1 MSPMDILRKV
11 RDLEARISNRV
22 DRTVGDFVQ
31 SGTREPL
38 EIVHAIVEA
47 AGREVQASGRGRRV
61 FPFDALRVA
70 VLAPTRDARARFEA
84 ALADGPPLHSRIG
97 ERIRAA
103 GCDVTELDVA
113 LDYVA
118 RAPRS
123 WRIPEFNIE
132 FLRVGKVEQQEANQD
147 AAPFRLD
154 LTVLHGVAERRT
166 YSFTG
171 TRIDLGQCAEVR
183 DSRHRLV

>member
-22 DRTVGDFVQ
+22 DRTVGDFVK

-47 AGREVQASGRGRRV
+47 TGREVQASGRGRRV
-61 FPFDALRVA
+61 FPFNAVTVA
-70 VLAPTRDARARFEA
+70 ILAPSRDARARFQA
-84 ALADGPPLHSRIG
+84 VLAKVPPLGSRIA
-97 ERIRAA
+97 ERLQSA
-103 GCDVTELDVA
+103 GCDVTDLDVA

-123 WRIPEFNIE
+123 
-132 FLRVGKVEQQEANQD
+132 
-147 AAPFRLD
+147 
-154 LTVLHGVAERRT
+154 
-166 YSFTG
+166 
-171 TRIDLGQCAEVR
+171 
-183 DSRHRLV
+183 